1 VPNAY
6 YVYAI
11 VRRDTPLPTARSGNA
26 TGDLTMVAWRE
37 LAAVTR
43 WMGTDV
49 APLTT
54 GAMLHHEAVVE
65 AVRAQGPAL
74 PVRFGTMF
82 SDATSV
88 ATAIEER
95 YEALAADLHRLGDN
109 VELGLTALWA
119 APPSSEES
127 AFGSADDTPITQGAG
142 ARYLR
147 AGVARLRRDEA
158 VRERARVVAH
168 QLDHVLGGWA
178 LDRRV
183 SLLPTPR
190 IAVRAAY
197 LLDPAGVDAFR
208 AVFDAMR
215 RDRCDVRLLLT
226 GPWPPYSFVRRTR
239 REGGAPDGRFAELTE
254 ILAQATRGHLG

>member
-1 VPNAY
+1 VPNAH

-11 VRRDTPLPTARSGNA
+11 VRRDSPLPTARNG
-26 TGDLTMVAWRE
+26 TGDLTIVACRE
-37 LAAVTR
+37 LGAVTR
-43 WMGTDV
+43 QMGDDR

-54 GAMLHHEAVVE
+54 EAMLHHEAVVE
-65 AVRAQGPAL
+65 AVREQGPAL

-82 SDATSV
+82 SDASSV
-88 ATAIEER
+88 ATAVEDR
-95 YEALAADLHRLGDN
+95 YEALAADLDRLGDK

-127 AFGSADDTPITQGAG
+127 AFGSADDTPITQAAG

-147 AGVARLRRDEA
+147 ATVARCRSDEA
-158 VRERARVVAH
+158 MRERARVVA
-168 QLDHVLGGWA
+168 QELDDVLGGRA

-183 SLLPTPR
+183 SLLPTPG

-208 AVFDAMR
+208 AVFEAMR

-226 GPWPPYSFVRRTR
+226 GPWPPYSFVRRAR
-239 REGGAPDGRFAELTE
+239 REGGVPDGRFAELTD
-254 ILAQATRGHLG
+254 ILAEATRGHLG